1 MDLSISELFTYI
13 GTGIGSIAVYIFG
26 KNEKLREGITS
37 ALLKKM
43 NKTPIKKIPLMQHKV
58 FWTFSQR
65 MSNLTYFVM
74 EDAVKIE
81 FYKRYIKILF
91 TELELACTDIV
102 EHSKSEEIMT
112 TLISQKLEL
121 AMNHITI
128 KIHNE
133 LIIPDVIE
141 KQFEQWL
148 AMLRNSFVD
157 VIEDILN
164 DDLIDSNYFITY
176 RLLDAISAYC
186 KFVLNSGALEFQKM
200 NGAFK
205 NLTIKDILKDGN
217 TK

>member
-1 MDLSISELFTYI
+1 MDLSIQEIFTYI
-13 GTGIGSIAVYIFG
+13 GTGLGSVAVYIFG

-43 NKTPIKKIPLMQHKV
+43 NKTPIKKIPLLQHKV

-91 TELELACTDIV
+91 VELETACIEIV
-102 EHSKSEEIMT
+102 EISKHDEIMNT
-112 TLISQKLEL
+112 IISQKLEI
-121 AMNHITI
+121 AMTNVTMN
-128 KIHNE
+128 IHKE
-133 LIIPDVIE
+133 LVIPPVIE

-205 NLTIKDILKDGN
+205 NLKIQDILKNGN
-217 TK
+217 PQ